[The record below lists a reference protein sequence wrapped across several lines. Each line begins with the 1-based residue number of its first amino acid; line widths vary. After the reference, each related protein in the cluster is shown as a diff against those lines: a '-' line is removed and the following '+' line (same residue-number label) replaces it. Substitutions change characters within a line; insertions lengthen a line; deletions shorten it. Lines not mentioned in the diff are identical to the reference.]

1 MAETTPPRSGVPSEE
16 EVYRGL
22 TPASRGGLEFLRGF
36 LGDHRSGTLGLVVA
50 MLLSLLWANL
60 ASDSYHSLWNTEVQA
75 SLGAHAAALSM
86 RDIVNQGLMTFF
98 FLVVGLEA
106 RREWDLGD
114 LRDRRRSLLPLS
126 IGMVGLILPAI
137 IFASINLS
145 FTGGVPSAWGTAMS
159 TDTAMA
165 LGALSLLSRGASP
178 RARQFLITVLVA
190 DDIVSLIVI
199 AAFYSGDVRMSLLAA
214 AAAAFVSFWW
224 LQRAGTPWPLLVGI
238 GFAGWLLTRAGGV
251 DPIVSGLALGLASP
265 AYAPA
270 LGSLEH
276 ATRGMRSFREQP
288 SASAAHTAIAQVRA
302 TLSPNAKLQHRF
314 TRLVSMFV
322 VPLFITANL
331 GIHVDTALLH
341 RAFTGPITWGV
352 LCGLLVGKPLAYALV
367 PWASR
372 ALTQGRLVPPVAG
385 GDVLTAGIISSMGFT
400 LTVLVATKAL
410 HGPSYD
416 DAVTGALT
424 ALLTAPLLAIGWA
437 HLPRLLPGRLGN
449 ALRRP
454 GAPVLVDHVFEV
466 DDAHDHVRGRPDAGV
481 TVVEYGDFECPFCGR
496 AEDSLTTVLNR
507 LPAQVRYVW
516 RHLPLVDVHPA
527 AWRAALA
534 SEAAAAQDA
543 FWPMHDA
550 LLAHRAELEQLDL
563 VGLAVSLGLDAD
575 RFVADF
581 ESAATS
587 HKVAADVESARL
599 SGVAGTPTL
608 FINGVRHE
616 GDYGPAALLAAVRTV
631 LQPEDERP
639 QAERAP
645 GASGR

>member
-1 MAETTPPRSGVPSEE
+1 MAETPPPRSGDPSEE
-16 EVYRGL
+16 RYRGL
-22 TPASRGGLEFLRGF
+22 TTWSRGGLESLRGF
-36 LGDHRSGTLGLVVA
+36 LGDHYSGTLGLVVA
-50 MLLSLLWANL
+50 MVLSLLWANL
-60 ASDSYHSLWNTEVQA
+60 ASDSYQTLWDTEVGV
-75 SLGAHAAALSM
+75 SLGDHATALSV

-126 IGMVGLILPAI
+126 IGLVGLILPAL
-137 IFASINLS
+137 IFVSINLTIS
-145 FTGGVPSAWGTAMS
+145 GGAPHAWGTAMS
-159 TDTAMA
+159 TDTALA

-190 DDIVSLIVI
+190 DDIGSLIVI
-199 AAFYSGDVRMSLLAA
+199 GAFYSGDVHLPLLAA
-214 AAAAFVSFWW
+214 AAAAFVLFWW
-224 LQRAGTPWPLLVGI
+224 LQRAGAPWPLLVGI
-238 GFAGWLLTRAGGV
+238 GFAGWLLTRASGV
-251 DPIVSGLALGLASP
+251 DPIISGLALGLASP
-265 AYAPA
+265 AYTPA

-276 ATRGMRSFREQP
+276 ASRGVRSFREQP
-288 SASAAHTAIAQVRA
+288 SASAAHAAIAHLRA
-302 TLSPNAKLQHRF
+302 TLSPNANLQHRF
-314 TRLVSMFV
+314 TRFVSLFV

-331 GIHVDTALLH
+331 GIQVDSASLH
-341 RAFTGPITWGV
+341 RAFTGPITWGI
-352 LCGLLVGKPLAYALV
+352 LCGLLVGKPLAYLLV
-367 PWASR
+367 PWVAR
-372 ALTQGRLVPPVAG
+372 ALTRGRLVPPVAG
-385 GDVLTAGIISSMGFT
+385 GDVLTAGAISSMGFT

-416 DAVTGALT
+416 DAVTGALA
-424 ALLTAPLLAIGWA
+424 ALLIAPLLALGWTCLA
-437 HLPRLLPGRLGN
+437 HLPGRLGG

-454 GAPVLVDHVFEV
+454 GAPVLVDLVSEV
-466 DDAHDHVRGRPDAGV
+466 NDAHDHVRGHPDAGV
-481 TVVEYGDFECPFCGR
+481 TIVEYGDFECPFCGR
-496 AEDSLTTVLNR
+496 AEESLTTVLNR

-534 SEAAAAQDA
+534 SEAAAAQGA

-575 RFVADF
+575 QFVADF
-581 ESAATS
+581 ESATTS

-616 GDYGPAALLAAVRTV
+616 GDYGPAALLRVVRMV
-631 LQPEDERP
+631 LQPEDARP
-639 QAERAP
+639 QAERTS

>member
-1 MAETTPPRSGVPSEE
+1 VAETTPPRSEGPSEE
-16 EVYRGL
+16 GYRGI
-22 TPASRGGLEFLRGF
+22 TTWSRGGLEFLRSF
-36 LGDHRSGTLGLVVA
+36 LGDHRGGTLSLVVA
-50 MLLSLLWANL
+50 MVVSLLWANL
-60 ASDSYHSLWNTEVQA
+60 ASDAYQSFWNTEVEV
-75 SLGAHAAALSM
+75 SLGAHAAALSV

-126 IGMVGLILPAI
+126 IGLVGLILPAI
-137 IFASINLS
+137 IFASINLT
-145 FTGGVPSAWGTAMS
+145 FTGGAPHAWGTAMS

-190 DDIVSLIVI
+190 DDIGSLIVI
-199 AAFYSGDVRMSLLAA
+199 AAFYSDDVHLALLTA

-238 GFAGWLLTRAGGV
+238 GFAAWLLTRASGV

-265 AYAPA
+265 AYTPA

-276 ATRGMRSFREQP
+276 ASRGVRSFREQP
-288 SASAAHTAIAQVRA
+288 SASAAHKAIAQVRA
-302 TLSPNAKLQHRF
+302 TLSPNAKLQHQF
-314 TRLVSMFV
+314 TRFVSLFV

-331 GIHVDTALLH
+331 GIHVDSALLH
-341 RAFTGPITWGV
+341 RAFTGPITWGI
-352 LCGLLVGKPLAYALV
+352 LCGLLVGKPMAYVLV
-367 PWASR
+367 PWVSR

-385 GDVLTAGIISSMGFT
+385 GDVLTAGAISSMGFT

-424 ALLTAPLLAIGWA
+424 ALLIAPLLAVGWA
-437 HLPRLLPGRLGN
+437 RLPHLLPGRLGG

-454 GAPVLVDHVFEV
+454 GAPVLVDLVSEV
-466 DDAHDHVRGRPDAGV
+466 HEAHDHVRGRPDAGV
-481 TVVEYGDFECPFCGR
+481 TIIEYGDFECPFCGR
-496 AEDSLTTVLNR
+496 AEESLTTVLNR

-534 SEAAAAQDA
+534 SEAAAAQEA

-575 RFVADF
+575 QFVADF
-581 ESAATS
+581 ESATTS

-616 GDYGPAALLAAVRTV
+616 GDYGPAALLGAVRMV
-631 LQPEDERP
+631 LQPEDARP
-639 QAERAP
+639 QAERT
-645 GASGR
+645 SGR